1 LSTPRPGKGDLRQ
14 PSNLTVG
21 TGGATSKDSLADVY
35 EQLGRMHSSITYLEA
50 HADDAKNDLKTISG
64 DIIAA
69 KATFKTLKIVFGV
82 VGTICVGLWALMTGL
97 MVMMAKHYLGW

>member
-1 LSTPRPGKGDLRQ
+1 LAPKGDLGE
-14 PSNLTVG
+14 PKNLTVRG
-21 TGGATSKDSLADVY
+21 GGATSTDGLADIY
-35 EQLGRMHSSITYLEA
+35 QQLGSMHSSITYLEG
-50 HADDAKNDLKTISG
+50 HADDAKNDLKTISA

-82 VGTICVGLWALMTGL
+82 VGTICVGLWALITGL